1 MPQKTNSATRR
12 TSRSSGSPVR
22 KALAPEKPGNARVS
36 MQQGLAQAFLT
47 FTQAAGS
54 LEKSYTLL
62 QNEVERLRSELSR
75 ANAELDQSL
84 QENARGRA
92 FLTQVLENLPCGVV
106 VRGPDGQLRVL
117 NSQARRLLQIPA
129 DWNEQSL
136 TPVPKR
142 LEKLLATAV
151 AAEHREQEWTEETAR
166 GPHFLGISSA
176 NLACSPDKPG
186 DPIWIIRDITEQKR
200 LAVERERTQ
209 QSLAL
214 AEMTTLLAHEI
225 RNPLGSM
232 ELFTG
237 LLEEAV
243 ANNPETRQWLN
254 HLRAG
259 LRSLSATVNNVL
271 QFHAQGGLQLHPLDI
286 DRMLREVA
294 EFLLPV
300 ARQRGQQIKY
310 ANSIGSVVVP
320 ADANRLKQVFLNLA
334 LNALRSMPPGGA
346 LHFQLDWA
354 PQYPGGLVRA
364 TVQDEGRGIAPELL
378 ERIFE
383 PGFTTTPGSPGL
395 GLAVCK
401 KIVEQHA
408 GAIEVQS
415 KLKEGTRFAV
425 VLPVAG
431 EKA

>member
-1 MPQKTNSATRR
+1 MRSRPQTRR
-12 TSRSSGSPVR
+12 QVISSKS
-22 KALAPEKPGNARVS
+22 ANGNASVER
-36 MQQGLAQAFLT
+36 GLAQAFVT

-62 QNEVERLRSELSR
+62 QNEVERLHGELGK
-75 ANAELDQSL
+75 ANAELDHSL
-84 QENARGRA
+84 QENARVRA
-92 FLTQVLENLPCGVV
+92 FLSQVLENLPCGVLV
-106 VRGPDGQLRVL
+106 SGPDRTVQVL
-117 NSQARRLLQIPA
+117 NPQARRLLQIAPE
-129 DWNEQSL
+129 WNEG
-136 TPVPKR
+136 TAAPYPKL
-142 LEKLLATAV
+142 LEKLLNAETAKNSNG
-151 AAEHREQEWTEETAR
+151 EQEWPEDENTANR
-166 GPHFLGISSA
+166 AIGVSSA
-176 NLACSPDKPG
+176 MLARQGNENDR
-186 DPIWIIRDITEQKR
+186 IWIIRDISEQKR
-200 LAVERERTQ
+200 LAAERERAQ
-209 QSLAL
+209 RSLAL

-271 QFHAQGGLQLHPLDI
+271 QFHAQNGLQLVSVELD
-286 DRMLREVA
+286 RLLREVS

-300 ARQRGQQIKY
+300 ARQRGQQVKY
-310 ANSIGSVVVP
+310 ENSIGGVLVQ
-320 ADANRLKQVFLNLA
+320 ADASRLKQVFLNLA
-334 LNALRSMPPGGA
+334 LNGLRAMPPGGT
-346 LHFQLDWA
+346 LQFYLGWA

-364 TVQDEGRGIAPELL
+364 AVQDEGRGIAPELL
-378 ERIFE
+378 ERVFE

-401 KIVEQHA
+401 RIVEQHA

-415 KLKEGTRFAV
+415 KPKEGTRFAV

>member
-1 MPQKTNSATRR
+1 MRSRVPSSRQATP
-12 TSRSSGSPVR
+12 SKQGGG
-22 KALAPEKPGNARVS
+22 KIS
-36 MQQGLAQAFLT
+36 MERGLAQAFLT

-62 QNEVERLRSELSR
+62 QNEVQRLHGELSK
-75 ANAELDQSL
+75 ANAELDASL
-84 QENARGRA
+84 QENTRVRT
-92 FLTQVLENLPCGVV
+92 FLAQVLENLPCGVV
-106 VRGPDGQLRVL
+106 VSGADKKTHVL
-117 NSQARRLLQIPA
+117 NPQARRLLQIPDEWHA
-129 DWNEQSL
+129 SSEQPYPIL
-136 TPVPKR
+136 
-142 LEKLLATAV
+142 LEKLLAT
-151 AAEHREQEWTEETAR
+151 ETTGPGNREQEWTEAND
-166 GPHFLGISSA
+166 LGERSIGVSWANLGCDKGSA
-176 NLACSPDKPG
+176 NERIC
-186 DPIWIIRDITEQKR
+186 IIRDITEQKR
-200 LAVERERTQ
+200 LAAERERAQ

-214 AEMTTLLAHEI
+214 AEITTLLAHEI

-271 QFHAQGGLQLHPLDI
+271 QFHTQANVQLLPTELDRLMR
-286 DRMLREVA
+286 DVT

-300 ARQRGQQIKY
+300 ARQRGQQIVY
-310 ANSIGSVVVP
+310 ESSIGNIVIR
-320 ADANRLKQVFLNLA
+320 ADPNRLKQVFLNLA
-334 LNALRSMPPGGA
+334 LNALRAMPPGGT
-346 LHFQLDWA
+346 LRFHLGWA

-364 TVQDEGRGIAPELL
+364 EVQDQGRGIAPELL

-401 KIVEQHA
+401 RIVEQHA

-415 KLKEGTRFAV
+415 KPKEGTRFAV